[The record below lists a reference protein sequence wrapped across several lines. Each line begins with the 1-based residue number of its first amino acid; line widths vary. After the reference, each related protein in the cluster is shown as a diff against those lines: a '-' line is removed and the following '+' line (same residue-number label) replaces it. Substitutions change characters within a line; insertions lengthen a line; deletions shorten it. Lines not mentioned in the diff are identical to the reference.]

1 MSSLTLTKERIYILL
16 ATLTYIIGFSVWF
29 LMQGNT
35 EFLWYV
41 AVMVGLLIFV
51 GHSLSYSRLPN
62 SLLALLSIWGFMHMA
77 GGGLMVGDH
86 VLYKQVLLPIFDGG
100 DELVIFKFDQLVHL
114 YGFGVAA
121 AIIHWLIRSR
131 APSVRPIWRG
141 LLAGL
146 TAMGLGVVNEI
157 VEFAAFLALSKTG
170 IGGFYNLELDLV
182 FNTLGA
188 VIAIIGLEIYLRL
201 KRDPR

>member
-1 MSSLTLTKERIYILL
+1 MAYLTLTRERILILL
-16 ATLTYIIGFSVWF
+16 ATLTYMIGFTVWF

-41 AVMVGLLIFV
+41 LVMVGLLVFV

-62 SLLALLSIWGFMHMA
+62 TLLVLLSIWGFMHMA
-77 GGGLMVGDH
+77 GGGLVVGDH
-86 VLYKQVLLPIFDGG
+86 VLYRQVLIPFFDGG
-100 DELVIFKFDQLVHL
+100 GDFVIFKFDQLVHM

-121 AIIHWLIRSR
+121 AMVHWLLRTR
-131 APSVRPIWRG
+131 APSMRFIWRG
-141 LLAGL
+141 LIAAL

-157 VEFAAFLALSKTG
+157 VEFAAFLALSETG

-182 FNTLGA
+182 FNTVGA
-188 VIAIIGLEIYLRL
+188 AIAVIGLEIHLRL
-201 KRDPR
+201 KRGE